1 LEYIKFKPMEKQ
13 SEQHIEK
20 LTQQGFVT
28 EAQHTEI
35 KTYDALGI
43 FSLNTELLFL
53 LYLSVLLFTGGVG
66 TLVYKNIDSIG
77 HMAILAVNFALM
89 AVCFYFGFKKAKGF
103 SKEEVLFDNPIYD
116 YVVLTGSI
124 LSCIFIG
131 YLQYQYSIFG
141 SDFSLVSLF
150 SAVIC
155 FGIAYYFDS
164 RMVLSMAITALA
176 AFVGITI
183 TPKTVFEN
191 EIYSNP
197 TLSYYGLALGV
208 LIILWTV
215 YSLKINLKKHFYFV
229 YFTFA
234 QHLLGVSIIAGLL
247 DENWLFFVPL
257 LIGAVY
263 YFYRIS
269 YQFSAT
275 SFFVFSFIYGY
286 IGVNILLFKLLD
298 FIDTS
303 SVIELLIMISP
314 IYVIGSIVLF
324 IKLVRD
330 FNKEKNARL
339 Q

>member
-1 LEYIKFKPMEKQ
+1 MEKQ

-20 LTQQGFVT
+20 LVQQGFVT
-28 EAQHTEI
+28 EEQQAEI
-35 KTYDALGI
+35 KAYNKLGI

-89 AVCFYFGFKKAKGF
+89 VVCFYFSFKKSKGF
-103 SKEEVLFDNPIYD
+103 SKEEVLFENPIYD
-116 YVVLTGSI
+116 YLVLTGSI
-124 LSCIFIG
+124 LCCIFIG
-131 YLQYQYSIFG
+131 YLQYQYTVFG
-141 SDFSLVSLF
+141 SDFGLVSLF

-197 TLSYYGLALGV
+197 TLSYYGLVLGV
-208 LIILWTV
+208 LLILWTI
-215 YSLKINLKKHFYFV
+215 YSTRVNLKKHFYFV
-229 YFTFA
+229 YYTFA
-234 QHLLGVSIIAGLL
+234 QHLVGLCCIAGLL
-247 DENWLFFVPL
+247 EDHWSFFVPMMA
-257 LIGAVY
+257 GAVY

-269 YQFSAT
+269 HQLKAT
-275 SFFVFSFIYGY
+275 SFFVFSLIYGY
-286 IGVNILLFKLLD
+286 VGLNILLFKLMD
-298 FIDTS
+298 YIDLS
-303 SVIELLIMISP
+303 SVIDFIIMVSP

-324 IKLVRD
+324 IKLVRN
-330 FNKEKNARL
+330 FNKEKNAGLR
-339 Q
+339 

>member
-1 LEYIKFKPMEKQ
+1 MEKQ
-13 SEQHIEK
+13 SEECIEK
-20 LTQQGFVT
+20 LVRQGFVT
-28 EAQHTEI
+28 EEQHQEI
-35 KTYDALGI
+35 KNYTQLGI

-89 AVCFYFGFKKAKGF
+89 VVCFYFSFKKTKGF
-103 SKEEVLFDNPIYD
+103 SKDEVLFENPIYD

-124 LSCIFIG
+124 LSCIFTG
-131 YLQYQYSIFG
+131 YLQYQYRIFG

-150 SAVIC
+150 SAIIC

-208 LIILWTV
+208 LLLLWTA
-215 YSLKINLKKHFYFV
+215 YTMKANLKKHFHFV
-229 YFTFA
+229 YYTFA
-234 QHLLGVSIIAGLL
+234 QHLLGISIIAGLL
-247 DENWLFFVPL
+247 ESNWLLFIPF
-257 LIGAVY
+257 LIGFCY
-263 YFYRIS
+263 YFYTIS
-269 YQFSAT
+269 HTLKAT
-275 SFFVFSFIYGY
+275 SLFVFALIYGY
-286 IGVNILLFKLLD
+286 VGLNILISKFMD
-298 FIDTS
+298 YIYTS
-303 SVIELLIMISP
+303 SIIEFIIMLSP

-324 IKLVRD
+324 IKLVRN
-330 FNKEKNARL
+330 FNKEKNAGI

>member
-1 LEYIKFKPMEKQ
+1 MDQHSEK
-13 SEQHIEK
+13 SVEK
-20 LTQQGFVT
+20 LVQLGFVT
-28 EAQHTEI
+28 EAQQKEVNDY
-35 KTYDALGI
+35 KQLGV
-43 FSLNTELLFL
+43 FSLHTELLFL

-66 TLVYKNIDSIG
+66 TLIYKNIDSIG
-77 HMAILAVNFALM
+77 HMAILAVNFVLM
-89 AVCFYFGFKKAKGF
+89 AVCFYFSFKKAKGF
-103 SKEEVLFDNPIYD
+103 SKEEVLFENPIYD

-124 LSCIFIG
+124 LGCIFIG
-131 YLQYQYSIFG
+131 YLQYQYNIFG
-141 SDFSLVSLF
+141 NDFSLVSLF
-150 SAVIC
+150 SAIIC

-176 AFVGITI
+176 AFVGITL

-197 TLSYYGLALGV
+197 TLSYYGLALGI
-208 LIILWTV
+208 LLILWTV
-215 YSLKINLKKHFYFV
+215 YSLRNNLKKHFYFV

-247 DENWLFFVPL
+247 EENWLLFVPL
-257 LIGAVY
+257 LVGAVY

-286 IGVNILLFKLLD
+286 IGVNILLFK
-298 FIDTS
+298 FIAFVDTS
-303 SVIELLIMISP
+303 SIIELIIMVSP
-314 IYVIGSIVLF
+314 IYVIGSIILF
-324 IKLVRD
+324 IKLVRN
-330 FNKEKNARL
+330 FNKEKNACL